1 MKQKI
6 LIIDDSVVNINAL
19 HMMLKEEYQV
29 FVAKNGRDGIRQA
42 TLIQPSLILLDIL
55 MPEMDGFQVLDVL
68 TKDSN
73 TSSIPV
79 MFITCLNDDKN
90 EEKGLSLGAVDYIT
104 KPFNLS
110 VVKAKVRNHIEL
122 FQYRKTIENIAMLD
136 GLTGIPNRRSYDE
149 RVKVDWQCAMTGR
162 IPISVV
168 ILDIDCFKEYN
179 DNYGHLQG
187 DMVLKQVAK
196 QLELDIHKKGGFV
209 GRYGGEEF
217 VVILLGQTEEETIAL
232 LEDVRSNIENLN
244 IQHLH
249 SRAEKVVTV
258 SIGGRT
264 IVPTKDIDLNQFIE
278 SVDQRLYR
286 AKMLGRNR
294 VVWEAYCET
303 KGQLE
308 IFLFGNIKLMSQNGS
323 LVPKYQR
330 KKVWLMVAYIII
342 NRFKE
347 YTKEDLIEAIWPY
360 EKPEDPGYEL
370 KLLLEEFKDE
380 LEVLKLSYLREL
392 IVTINGVYHWNNNY
406 MCIVDSEL
414 FENILQ
420 ETLQKDLTQEQK
432 VERYLRAI
440 ELYNNDFMMKVS
452 DVKWVVNLKRWYRN
466 LYLNT
471 VNHVLEYWAEQGDY
485 ESIIKLCVKDLYNEE
500 FNEEMHYYYLIA
512 LIHLNRRREALAHY
526 EYIVESYYSILGVA
540 PSSRILDLYVDIVE
554 DKTEKKRDLRSIN
567 EQLKEN
573 TVAQGAYFCEYV
585 VFENIYQLEARNMV
599 RTGKMVYLC
608 LLTLER
614 KEKEFALEVDLEG
627 PMQALKQSIM
637 NNLRIG
643 DCFCRYSTTQYMIIL
658 PAASYDIGKMVM
670 NRILQKFEDTNQ
682 YENIEVKYELV
693 PVEPASVKK

>member
-1 MKQKI
+1 MKHRI

-55 MPEMDGFQVLDVL
+55 MPEMDGFEVLDIL

-110 VVKAKVRNHIEL
+110 VIKAKVRNHIEL

-149 RVKVDWQCAMTGR
+149 RVKVDWQCAMSGK

-187 DMVLKQVAK
+187 DLVLKQVAK
-196 QLELDIHKKGGFV
+196 QLESDIPTKGGFV

-217 VVILLGQTEEETIAL
+217 VVILLGQTEEEAIAL
-232 LEDVRSNIENLN
+232 LENVRSNIEKLN

-249 SRAEKVVTV
+249 SRAEKVITV

-264 IVPTKDIDLNQFIE
+264 IVPTKETDLNQFIE

-286 AKMLGRNR
+286 AKTLGRNL
-294 VVWEAYCET
+294 VVWESYCET

-308 IFLFGNIKLMSQNGS
+308 IFLFGNMKIMSQTGS
-323 LVPKYQR
+323 VVPKFQR
-330 KKVWLMVAYIII
+330 KKVWLMLSYIII

-347 YTKEDLIEAIWPY
+347 YTKEELITAIWPY
-360 EKPEDPGYEL
+360 EKPEDPNYEL
-370 KLLLEEFKDE
+370 KLLLEEFKEE
-380 LEVLKLSYLREL
+380 LEVLKLPYLREL
-392 IVTINGVYHWNNNY
+392 IVAINGVYHWNNNY

-414 FENILQ
+414 FVNILQ
-420 ETLQKDLTQEQK
+420 ETLENDLTPEEK
-432 VERYLRAI
+432 LERYLKAI
-440 ELYNNDFMMKVS
+440 ELYNNDFIMKVT
-452 DVKWVVNLKRWYRN
+452 DVKWVINLQRWYRN

-471 VNHVLEYWAEQGDY
+471 VNHVLEYWAMNEDY

-512 LIHLNRRREALAHY
+512 LIHLNRRKEALAHY

-540 PSSRILDLYVDIVE
+540 PTSRLLDLYVDIVE
-554 DKTEKKRDLRSIN
+554 DKSERKRDLRSIN

-573 TVAQGAYFCEYV
+573 AFAKGAYFCEYV

-608 LLTLER
+608 LITLEKR
-614 KEKEFALEVDLEG
+614 DIEFAMEGDLED
-627 PMQALKQSIM
+627 PMLGLKQSILTS
-637 NNLRIG
+637 LRIG
-643 DCFCRYSTTQYMIIL
+643 DCFCRYSTTQFMIIL

-670 NRILQKFEDTNQ
+670 NRILQRFEDTYQ
-682 YENIEVKYELV
+682 YENITIRYELV
-693 PVEPASVKK
+693 PVEPATVKK